1 MNVLIAGANGT
12 TGRLLIEQIAKEGEH
27 RAIAMVRDPKQE
39 PELEKLGAQTVV
51 GDLEGDVSHAVHLA
65 DAIIFAAGSGS
76 KTGPDKTISVDQ
88 EGAKNLIDEAKK
100 HGIKHFVM
108 LSSMGTDNP
117 TAGPSDMEQYFMAKA
132 IADEYLRGSD
142 LSYTIVRPGALTD
155 ERGTGKIEA
164 ADKINQNE
172 GRSIPREDVAA
183 VLIAALTKDE
193 LKNKTFEILSGET
206 EIDEAL
212 SKVYA

>member
-1 MNVLIAGANGT
+1 
-12 TGRLLIEQIAKEGEH
+12 
-27 RAIAMVRDPKQE
+27 
-39 PELEKLGAQTVV
+39 
-51 GDLEGDVSHAVHLA
+51 
-65 DAIIFAAGSGS
+65 
-76 KTGPDKTISVDQ
+76 
-88 EGAKNLIDEAKK
+88 
-100 HGIKHFVM
+100 
-108 LSSMGTDNP
+108 
-117 TAGPSDMEQYFMAKA
+117 MAKA

-164 ADKINQNE
+164 ADKINQTE

-212 SKVYA
+212 SKVYS

>member
-1 MNVLIAGANGT
+1 MNVLIAGANGK
-12 TGRLLIEQIAKEGEH
+12 TGRHIIEQIARGGEH

-39 PELEKLGAQTVV
+39 KELEKLGAQTVV

-88 EGAKNLIDEAKK
+88 EGAKNLIDAAKE
-100 HGIKHFVM
+100 HRIQHFVM
-108 LSSMGTDNP
+108 LSSMGSDNP
-117 TAGPSDMEQYFMAKA
+117 SAGPDSMEQYFKAKA

-155 ERGTGKIEA
+155 DSATGKIEA
-164 ADKINQNE
+164 SEKIENKEN
-172 GRSIPREDVAA
+172 RSISREDVAA
-183 VLIAALTKDE
+183 VLIASLSGE
-193 LKNKTFEILSGET
+193 EVKNKTFEILSGET
-206 EIDEAL
+206 DIEEAL
-212 SKVYA
+212 KFVY